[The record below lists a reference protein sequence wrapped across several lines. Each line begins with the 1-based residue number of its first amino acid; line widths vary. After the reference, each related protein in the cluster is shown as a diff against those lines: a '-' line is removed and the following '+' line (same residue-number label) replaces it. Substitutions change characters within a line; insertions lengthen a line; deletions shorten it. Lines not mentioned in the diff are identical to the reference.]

1 MARNC
6 SKVRAARTAR
16 LFSLIRPMNL
26 ILNWWGRRCCSRRD
40 AKDKV
45 GCSSGAETE
54 LLRAINY
61 KRDFNM
67 TTESKWENGKHG
79 SIFCDGR
86 IAGDRRRSQKCVSKW
101 SQTIAQLSS
110 ICDRLRSY
118 GNYVITAIKG
128 SFIDIT
134 TIMRIN
140 IALFPRQ
147 KVEMRLRMR

>member
-6 SKVRAARTAR
+6 SKVRAACAAR
-16 LFSLIRPMNL
+16 LFSLLQPMKL
-26 ILNWWGRRCCSRRD
+26 ILNLWGRRCCSRRD

-45 GCSSGAETE
+45 GCSNGAETE

-61 KRDFNM
+61 KRDFDM

-79 SIFCDGR
+79 SIFCDR
-86 IAGDRRRSQKCVSKW
+86 LRSRSQDRRRTRKCVSKW
-101 SQTIAQLSS
+101 SQTIAQLSA
-110 ICDRLRSY
+110 IYDRLRSY
-118 GNYVITAIKG
+118 ENYVITAIKG

-147 KVEMRLRMR
+147 KVEMRL